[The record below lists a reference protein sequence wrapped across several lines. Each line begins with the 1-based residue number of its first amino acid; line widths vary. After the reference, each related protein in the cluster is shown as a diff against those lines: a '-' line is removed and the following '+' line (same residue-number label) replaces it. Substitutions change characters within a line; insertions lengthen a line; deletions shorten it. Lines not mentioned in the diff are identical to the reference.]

1 MPAVVIQLK
10 RVCTKVKPGGQADH
24 HYRDCRT
31 GSQSAQKTSRTKVL
45 VHISGLCSIMAF
57 SVDRFW
63 AGLLLC
69 AAFLARF
76 LSLGFLACPGTGRAG
91 FSVFAATS
99 RAAVFVRNW
108 LEWQPSAFDPI
119 GCLDADTAG

>member
-45 VHISGLCSIMAF
+45 VHISGLCSVIA
-57 SVDRFW
+57 SCVDRIV
-63 AGLLLC
+63 AGLLLG
-69 AAFLARF
+69 AAFLTRF
-76 LSLGFLACPGTGRAG
+76 FSLGFFARPRTGRAG
-91 FSVFAATS
+91 FAVFTAAP
-99 RAAVFVRNW
+99 RPAVFVCNW
-108 LEWQPSAFDPI
+108 LE
-119 GCLDADTAG
+119 G

>member
-10 RVCTKVKPGGQADH
+10 RVFTKVKPGGQADH

-45 VHISGLCSIMAF
+45 VHISALLSIMACC
-57 SVDRFW
+57 VDCFV
-63 AGLLLC
+63 AGLLLG

-76 LSLGFLACPGTGRAG
+76 FSLGFFACSGAGRAG
-91 FSVFAATS
+91 FAVLTATP
-99 RAAVFVRNW
+99 RPAVFVCNW
-108 LEWQPSAFDPI
+108 LE
-119 GCLDADTAG
+119 G

>member
-10 RVCTKVKPGGQADH
+10 RVFTKARPGGQADH

-45 VHISGLCSIMAF
+45 VHISGLISIIA
-57 SVDRFW
+57 SCVDRIV
-63 AGLLLC
+63 AGLLLG

-76 LSLGFLACPGTGRAG
+76 FSLGFFACPRTGRPRFA
-91 FSVFAATS
+91 VFAATP
-99 RAAVFVRNW
+99 RPAVFVCNW
-108 LEWQPSAFDPI
+108 LE
-119 GCLDADTAG
+119 G

>member
-10 RVCTKVKPGGQADH
+10 RVCTKVKPGGKADH

-45 VHISGLCSIMAF
+45 MHISGLCSIMAF

-63 AGLLLC
+63 AGLLLG

-76 LSLGFLACPGTGRAG
+76 LSLGFFACPGTGRAG

-99 RAAVFVRNW
+99 RAAVFVCNW
-108 LEWQPSAFDPI
+108 LEW
-119 GCLDADTAG
+119 